1 MSRHQDQHVLSWH
14 VRLLSCLCP
23 HLVHVLS
30 VVSCPTSHV
39 HDDVD
44 DDHDDDNDDDD
55 DDDENK
61 NKEAKKNT
69 LYRSLTCSRNE
80 CRDVFFTFFLC
91 ARWYISLFLFFF
103 PKKLVALFPQWEKR

>member
-1 MSRHQDQHVLSWH
+1 MVAAPALMGY
-14 VRLLSCLCP
+14 VMRLLRRIIKTQNGILP
-23 HLVHVLS
+23 L
-30 VVSCPTSHV
+30 PI
-39 HDDVD
+39 
-44 DDHDDDNDDDD
+44 DNDDDD